1 MPWTTADRKASDND
15 GDDYLYIRHSDIHL
29 SSQSIRQMETSDF
42 FLLCCLRTGLLTLR
56 NTAAKA
62 LGDRVG
68 GVAYYSSV
76 KQGALIKLA
85 FRLMIL
91 DSLGISQ
98 ALSSSCCLPKICR
111 REDEG
116 GKKKQSENRT
126 KSQFNTNII
135 NIIWTKIRARPRGL
149 AGIQGIQA
157 CRENIRKLY
166 SNTQMG
172 ARKLQRP
179 RRERPCSTY
188 KMTS

>member
-1 MPWTTADRKASDND
+1 MPRSIADRKASDND
-15 GDDYLYIRHSDIHL
+15 EDEHIHTRHSDTHL
-29 SSQSIRQMETSDF
+29 SSQRVRQMESNDF
-42 FLLCCLRTGLLTLR
+42 FLLCYLRTGLLTRR
-56 NTAAKA
+56 NTAAKP
-62 LGDRVG
+62 LGDRVRG
-68 GVAYYSSV
+68 AAYYSSV
-76 KQGALIKLA
+76 KQEALIKLA

-126 KSQFNTNII
+126 KSLFNTNII
-135 NIIWTKIRARPRGL
+135 NMTWTKIGARPRGL

-157 CRENIRKLY
+157 CRENMQKWS
-166 SNTQMG
+166 SNMQMG
-172 ARKLQRP
+172 ARELQRP
-179 RRERPCSTY
+179 SCEHPCSTS